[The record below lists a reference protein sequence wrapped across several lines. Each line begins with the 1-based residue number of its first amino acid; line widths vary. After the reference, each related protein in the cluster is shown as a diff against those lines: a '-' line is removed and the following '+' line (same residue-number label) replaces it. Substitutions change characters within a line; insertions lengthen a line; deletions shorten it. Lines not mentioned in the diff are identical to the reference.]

1 MRKALLFFLLA
12 LLALALAQRYFT
24 EEELKLIQA
33 GGKAYVEV
41 FVRASAPTRP
51 SAPSTETASPP
62 TFCRSSW
69 RSNGL

>member
-24 EEELKLIQA
+24 EEELKLIQT
-33 GGKAYVEV
+33 GVKLTP
-41 FVRASAPTRP
+41 RSSSTSAQTRP